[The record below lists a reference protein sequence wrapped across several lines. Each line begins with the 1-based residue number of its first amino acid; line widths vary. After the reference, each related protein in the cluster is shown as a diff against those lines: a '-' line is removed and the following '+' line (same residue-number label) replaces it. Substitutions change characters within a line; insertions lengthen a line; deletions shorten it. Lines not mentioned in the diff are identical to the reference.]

1 MSKHIIE
8 AHGGQISVRSE
19 LGRGTTWTIYAGGTL
34 ATYLWNE
41 GRMPSA
47 RLTVTEVNR
56 YYLILRRAGKSHR
69 QNNRG

>member
-56 YYLILRRAGKSHR
+56 YYLDIAARWEEP
-69 QNNRG
+69 